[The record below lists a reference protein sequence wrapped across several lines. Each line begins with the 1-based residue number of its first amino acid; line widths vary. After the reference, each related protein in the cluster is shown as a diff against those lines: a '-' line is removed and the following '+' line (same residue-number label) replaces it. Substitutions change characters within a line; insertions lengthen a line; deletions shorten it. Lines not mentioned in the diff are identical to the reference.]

1 MLPAEIG
8 SISAGS
14 GQFTRD
20 RRPEKDHFGHIEYP
34 LVGLD
39 RDRRVRVAPNLE

>member
-8 SISAGS
+8 SISAEN

-20 RRPEKDHFGHIEYP
+20 RRPEQDPFGHIEYP
-34 LVGLD
+34 LVGL
-39 RDRRVRVAPNLE
+39 VLQL